1 MSTIPE
7 KSRTTIGA
15 STAQVRPLVSFWRVF
30 GRMAR
35 RNPPGII
42 GLFIV
47 ATLVLAAA
55 LADVVSPYPPNDL
68 VGLSNQPPSSEYY
81 LGTDTIGR
89 DIFSR
94 LMHGARV
101 SLLVGFSAVIFGMTG
116 GLFLGLVTGYLKGTL
131 DLLVQRLVDTLEAFP
146 GIVLA
151 LAIVAILGPG
161 VWHVVL
167 ALAVG
172 YLGPATRVT
181 RSVVLRERERTYA
194 EAARALGASTPRV
207 MLVHVLP
214 NSLSPFLVLVSIFV
228 GLAII
233 AESSLSFLGA
243 GVGPETASW
252 GGMLAVASQQYFDA
266 TFTLPLAPGLAIMA
280 AVMGFNMFADAIR
293 DILDPK
299 LRRR

>member
-1 MSTIPE
+1 
-7 KSRTTIGA
+7 
-15 STAQVRPLVSFWRVF
+15 
-30 GRMAR
+30 MAR
-35 RNPPGII
+35 RNPPGVVGIFLVSI
-42 GLFIV
+42 LVLMAAVADV
-47 ATLVLAAA
+47 AT
-55 LADVVSPYPPNDL
+55 SYPPNDL
-68 VGLSNQPPSSEYY
+68 VGLSNEPPSAEHY

-89 DIFSR
+89 DIFTR
-94 LMHGARV
+94 LLFGARV
-101 SLLVGFSAVIFGMTG
+101 SLLVGFSAVTVGMTA
-116 GLFLGLVTGYLKGTL
+116 GLFLGLLTGYLKGTL

-151 LAIVAILGPG
+151 LAIVAILGAS
-161 VWHVVL
+161 VWNVVM
-167 ALAVG
+167 ALAIG

-214 NSLSPFLVLVSIFV
+214 NSLSPYFVLVSIFV

-252 GGMLAVASQQYFDA
+252 GGMLAVAAQQYFSA
-266 TFTLPLAPGLAIMA
+266 TFTLALAPGLAITA
-280 AVMGFNMFADAIR
+280 AVMGFNLFSDAIR
-293 DILDPK
+293 DVLDPK

>member
-1 MSTIPE
+1 
-7 KSRTTIGA
+7 
-15 STAQVRPLVSFWRVF
+15 
-30 GRMAR
+30 MAAVAD
-35 RNPPGII
+35 
-42 GLFIV
+42 V
-47 ATLVLAAA
+47 AT
-55 LADVVSPYPPNDL
+55 SYPPNDL
-68 VGLSNQPPSSEYY
+68 VGLSNQPPSAEHY

-89 DIFSR
+89 DIFTR
-94 LMHGARV
+94 LLFGARV
-101 SLLVGFSAVIFGMTG
+101 SLLVGFSAVTVGMTR
-116 GLFLGLVTGYLKGTL
+116 GLFLGLLTGYLKGTL

-151 LAIVAILGPG
+151 LAIVAILGAS
-161 VWHVVL
+161 VWNVVL
-167 ALAVG
+167 ALAIG

-214 NSLSPFLVLVSIFV
+214 NSLSPYFVLVSIFV

-252 GGMLAVASQQYFDA
+252 GGNAR
-266 TFTLPLAPGLAIMA
+266 GGGA
-280 AVMGFNMFADAIR
+280 AVLQRHLHPGARAGAGDNGGGDGFQP
-293 DILDPK
+293 LQ
-299 LRRR
+299 RRHSRRTGPEAAASLVRAPLPTIAGLWD

>member
-1 MSTIPE
+1 MEP
-7 KSRTTIGA
+7 RATTGGLFDP
-15 STAQVRPLVSFWRVF
+15 VRARPSFWRVA
-30 GRMAR
+30 GRLAR
-35 RNPPGII
+35 RNPPGVVGI
-42 GLFIV
+42 LLVFI
-47 ATLVLAAA
+47 LVMMAA
-55 LADVVSPYPPNDL
+55 LADVATSYPPNDL
-68 VGLSNQPPSSEYY
+68 VGLSNQPPSAEHY

-89 DIFSR
+89 DIFTR
-94 LMHGARV
+94 LLFGARV
-101 SLLVGFSAVIFGMTG
+101 SLLVGFSAVSVGMTA
-116 GLFLGLVTGYLKGTL
+116 GLFLGLLTGYLRGTL

-151 LAIVAILGPG
+151 LAIVAILGAS
-161 VWHVVL
+161 VWNVVL
-167 ALAVG
+167 ALAIG

-214 NSLSPFLVLVSIFV
+214 NSLSPYFVLVSIFV

-252 GGMLAVASQQYFDA
+252 GGMLAVAAQQYFSA
-266 TFTLPLAPGLAIMA
+266 TFTLALAPGLAITA
-280 AVMGFNMFADAIR
+280 AVMGFNLFSDAIR
-293 DILDPK
+293 DVLDPK